1 MKLTPQSVFAEAHK
15 RSASDVH
22 IVVGKTVILRVD
34 GALTELGGESLTA
47 EAAEA
52 FIRAVL
58 SDEQWKRFSQE
69 RELDLSLAL
78 EGGERLRV
86 NCHFERGNVGLVAR
100 LIPAA
105 IPSLRDIGLTG
116 IAEPLCALPS
126 GLVLVTGPTGC
137 GKSTSLAAMIQH
149 INQMR
154 AASVVTLEDPIEFLF
169 PLGRCVIRQRE
180 LQSDFTSFDS
190 ALRHVLRQD
199 PNIVMVGEMR
209 DLSTIATALTLA
221 ETGHLIFATLH
232 TPNTVQSVDRIVDV
246 FPPHQQHQI
255 RTQLSLSLKAVIA
268 QQLLPKVGGGR
279 TAVREILVNTPAVAN
294 IIRENRL
301 QELSSVL
308 QTGGEHGMRTFQ
320 KDAERLTKEGLIT
333 KEVGEGV

>member
-1 MKLTPQSVFAEAHK
+1 MKLTPQLVFEEAHK

-22 IVVGKTVILRVD
+22 IVVGKAVILRID
-34 GALTELGGESLTA
+34 GVLTEVESEPVTP

-52 FIRAVL
+52 FVRAVL
-58 SDEQWKRFSQE
+58 SDEQWKRFSSE

-105 IPSLRDIGLTG
+105 IPSLKDIGLEG

-126 GLVLVTGPTGC
+126 GLILVTGPTGC

-149 INQMR
+149 INQTR
-154 AASVVTLEDPIEFLF
+154 AASVITLEDPIEFLF

-180 LQSDFTSFDS
+180 LQSDFSSFDS

-209 DLSTIATALTLA
+209 DLSTIAAALTLA

-232 TPNTVQSVDRIVDV
+232 TPNAVQSVDRIVDV
-246 FPPHQQHQI
+246 FPPHQQSQI

-268 QQLLPKVGGGR
+268 QQLLPGIKGGR
-279 TAVREILVNTPAVAN
+279 VAVREILVNTPAVAN

-301 QELSSVL
+301 QELQSVL
-308 QTGGEHGMRTFQ
+308 QTGSESGMRTFA
-320 KDAERLTKEGLIT
+320 KDAERLVKEGLIA
-333 KEVGEGV
+333 KGVAERA